1 MNLPYPR
8 RDLYAFVWATF
19 VFFVTYLMRGANGF
33 KLFLISDI
41 FNCGEDT
48 ILIFSIRW
56 ALWLSVPI
64 VLFQSIRSRV
74 GVGYAIFSLVAWW
87 ITVISGIQPAVFEV
101 SFDQVLQKRLKY
113 FHYGASGVV
122 MATAGFSTLRL
133 GLKTL
138 GRFWI
143 LSSILYCIIFLINHF
158 NEKINISRGYFS
170 IIEYSY
176 YFIFITNFTFSQKEK
191 PSHLSKES
199 ASDPDS

>member
-1 MNLPYPR
+1 
-8 RDLYAFVWATF
+8 
-19 VFFVTYLMRGANGF
+19 
-33 KLFLISDI
+33 
-41 FNCGEDT
+41 
-48 ILIFSIRW
+48 
-56 ALWLSVPI
+56 
-64 VLFQSIRSRV
+64 
-74 GVGYAIFSLVAWW
+74 
-87 ITVISGIQPAVFEV
+87 
-101 SFDQVLQKRLKY
+101 
-113 FHYGASGVV
+113 
-122 MATAGFSTLRL
+122 MATAGFLTLRL

-176 YFIFITNFTFSQKEK
+176 YFIFITNFTFFQKEK

>member
-1 MNLPYPR
+1 
-8 RDLYAFVWATF
+8 
-19 VFFVTYLMRGANGF
+19 MRGANGF
-33 KLFLISDI
+33 ELFLISDI

-48 ILIFSIRW
+48 ILKFSIRW

-64 VLFQSIRSRV
+64 VLFQSIRCRV

-113 FHYGASGVV
+113 LHYGASGVV

-138 GRFWI
+138 ARFWI
-143 LSSILYCIIFLINHF
+143 LSSILYCLIFLLSHF
-158 NEKINISRGYFS
+158 NEKVNISKGYFS

-176 YFIFITNFTFSQKEK
+176 YFIFITIFTFQQKEE
-191 PSHLSKES
+191 SSYRRKEF
-199 ASDPDS
+199 AANSDL

>member
-1 MNLPYPR
+1 MSLPYPR
-8 RDLYAFVWATF
+8 RDLYAFVWANF
-19 VFFVTYLMRGANGF
+19 VFSTTYLMRGANGF
-33 KLFLISDI
+33 ELFLISDI

-113 FHYGASGVV
+113 LHYGASGVV

-138 GRFWI
+138 ARFWI
-143 LSSILYCIIFLINHF
+143 LTSILYCIIFLLNHF

-176 YFIFITNFTFSQKEK
+176 YFIFITNFTFYRKAK
-191 PSHLSKES
+191 FTHRSKQS
-199 ASDPDS
+199 STSPGP